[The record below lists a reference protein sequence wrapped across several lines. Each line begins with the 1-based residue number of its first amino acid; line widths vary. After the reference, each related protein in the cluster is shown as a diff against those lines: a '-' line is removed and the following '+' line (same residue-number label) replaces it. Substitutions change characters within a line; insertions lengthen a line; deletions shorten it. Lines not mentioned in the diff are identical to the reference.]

1 VIVKLVKP
9 HTDAGKDYAPGDTLD
24 VDEATAQWLIEH
36 GVAENTTQ
44 TPLEPKKPT
53 RKGD

>member
-1 VIVKLVKP
+1 MIVTLIKP
-9 HTDAGKDYAPGDTLD
+9 HTDAGTGYAPGDTLD

-36 GVAENTTQ
+36 GVAEAAPQ
-44 TPLEPKKPT
+44 PQPEPKKPT

>member
-1 VIVKLVKP
+1 VIVTLLKP
-9 HTDAGKDYAPGDTLD
+9 HTDAGTDYAPGDTLD

-36 GVAENTTQ
+36 GVAEAAPDTKLN
-44 TPLEPKKPT
+44 KPT